1 MFNLSQNSKDLLK
14 LNKYLLDD
22 LYFYTVGWFF
32 GYPPCCT
39 VYFIERSEAFNSQLE
54 EDFINEIYPVNKAV
68 SGTGFVPC
76 QNCQHNHSLS
86 SLSYYVGEHR
96 HPECLPFNE
105 LYAEESLDDYVE
117 KTYKGDLNEL
127 AIEFL
132 MDITKNQGADD
143 FIKEIEEA
151 KKRIEACS
159 SEDIF

>member
-1 MFNLSQNSKDLLK
+1 
-14 LNKYLLDD
+14 
-22 LYFYTVGWFF
+22 
-32 GYPPCCT
+32 
-39 VYFIERSEAFNSQLE
+39 
-54 EDFINEIYPVNKAV
+54 
-68 SGTGFVPC
+68 
-76 QNCQHNHSLS
+76 
-86 SLSYYVGEHR
+86 
-96 HPECLPFNE
+96 